1 MLDGNSTQIV
11 AFTGFLFILLISIG
25 IEIVIWEF
33 VIKVVIL
40 VKIMDIFSV
49 TKNAFKSYL

>member
-33 VIKVVIL
+33 VIKVVIQ